1 MPSQRVF
8 VVTGAS
14 QGIGAAVAEAFA
26 ALPGAQLALLARNAA
41 RLEEVAAR
49 CRQRGAVAR
58 TYPCDVT
65 DDDAVQQTATALLQD
80 LGTPAVL
87 VNNTG
92 VFQPGSLLETTPADF
107 RAQLAV
113 NLTSAFVV
121 TRALLPSMIAARR
134 GTIFFM
140 ASVAS
145 LRAYPGGV
153 AYGTAKHGLL
163 GLARAVRE
171 ETKPFGLRVTT
182 LLPGAT
188 HTPSWEGVDLPE
200 ARFMPA
206 EDLARAVVDI
216 YQLSDRTV
224 VEEVLLRPQPGDIE

>member
-1 MPSQRVF
+1 MSLIVI
-8 VVTGAS
+8 TGAS

-26 ALPGAQLALLARNAA
+26 ALPGATLALLARNPA
-41 RLEEVAAR
+41 RLEAVALR
-49 CRQRGAVAR
+49 CRQQGAVAQA
-58 TYPCDVT
+58 YPCDVT
-65 DDDAVQQTATALLQD
+65 NDTAVQQTATTVLRD
-80 LGTPAVL
+80 LGPPDVL
-87 VNNTG
+87 VNNAG

-107 RAQLAV
+107 RAQLAI

-121 TRALLPSMIAARR
+121 TQAFLPSMMAARR
-134 GTIFFM
+134 GTLFFL
-140 ASVAS
+140 ASIAS

-171 ETKPFGLRVTT
+171 ETKPFGLRVTAV
-182 LLPGAT
+182 LPGAT
-188 HTPSWEGVDLPE
+188 WTPSWDGTPLPE
-200 ARFMPA
+200 SRFMPA
-206 EDLARAVVDI
+206 EDIARTLVDI